1 MAAKHN
7 SGNTQS
13 NNTTLPMNIHPLPP
27 VGSIVWAY
35 FPLVGNETVPGPK
48 DRPALVTGHVPNRH
62 AIEVAYGTSS
72 PKVNTVYPG
81 EFVVQKEHTSDF
93 RQTKLSRTTKFD
105 MGKTKILPFNTHWF
119 TTAPVQ
125 PGQPHPTSPSLGSLP
140 ISYHPAATAAA
151 QAVRLRKQQAKGK
164 AS

>member
-7 SGNTQS
+7 SDNTQS
-13 NNTTLPMNIHPLPP
+13 NNNTLPMNIHPLPP

-35 FPLVGNETVPGPK
+35 FPLVGNATVAGPK

-72 PKVNTVYPG
+72 TKVNKVYPG
-81 EFVVQKEHTSDF
+81 EFVVLKEDTSDF

-105 MGKTKILPFNTHWF
+105 MGNTKILPFNTHWF
-119 TTAPVQ
+119 TTAPYQ
-125 PGQPHPTSPSLGSLP
+125 PGKPHPTSPLLGSLP
-140 ISYHPAATAAA
+140 NSYHSAASAAA
-151 QAVRLRKQQAKGK
+151 QTARLRKKQVKEK